1 LDVIL
6 SWLQNRLARV
16 DVSPVDVGVNC
27 VTQGLEE
34 KSILRRLVGQVSL
47 EGEAFALRTRKT
59 EEDLI

>member
-1 LDVIL
+1 MDVIL

-34 KSILRRLVGQVSL
+34 KSIRQVRL
-47 EGEAFALRTRKT
+47 EGEAFAPRNRKT